1 MKYKG
6 TREFKEYLKCNE
18 RGRIGD
24 VKVLLTDKGWLV
36 LKQETDINKRLFICS
51 KLDVVL
57 DWMVD
62 EGILDET
69 RFRLTSYQKD
79 ILRQRIWEFIGTAI
93 LGGISMGIM
102 FGIFIAWFL
111 GF

>member
-6 TREFKEYLKCNE
+6 TRELKEYLKCNE
-18 RGRIGD
+18 RGRIGN
-24 VKVLLTDKGWLV
+24 VKVLLTDKGWMV
-36 LKQETDINKRLFICS
+36 LKQETDINKRLFICR
-51 KLDVVL
+51 KLDIVL
-57 DWMVD
+57 DWMVN

>member
-1 MKYKG
+1 
-6 TREFKEYLKCNE
+6 
-18 RGRIGD
+18 
-24 VKVLLTDKGWLV
+24 
-36 LKQETDINKRLFICS
+36 
-51 KLDVVL
+51 
-57 DWMVD
+57 MVD

>member
-6 TREFKEYLKCNE
+6 TREFKEYLECNE
-18 RGRIGD
+18 RGRVGD
-24 VKVLLTDKGWLV
+24 VKVFLTDKGWMV
-36 LKQETDINKRLFICS
+36 LKQETDINKRLFICK
-51 KLDVVL
+51 KLDIVL

-93 LGGISMGIM
+93 LCGISMGIM

>member
-6 TREFKEYLKCNE
+6 TREFKEYLKYNE
-18 RGRIGD
+18 KGRIGD

-36 LKQETDINKRLFICS
+36 LKQETDINKKLFICK
-51 KLDVVL
+51 KLDIVL
-57 DWMVD
+57 DWMVN

-93 LGGISMGIM
+93 LCGISMSIM

-111 GF
+111 